1 VEASGQIRVADALQQ
16 AVLRVDPSSG
26 ARTLL
31 VGAGGGCGFF
41 MAQGIIA
48 SGFIPRGIALEADG
62 QVLVTATQVRRFPM
76 PGEPFPVFLGFNA
89 IVRVDPVSGHRVIV
103 SSETMGRGP
112 GFQSPVSMAVER
124 TGQVLIADER
134 LRAILRVDARRGD
147 RALIAR

>member
-41 MAQGIIA
+41 MAQGIVVTASGQVLVTDPAQLFNQDLDFSQVLGCIVRVDPISGNRTEIA

-76 PGEPFPVFLGFNA
+76 PGEPFPVFLGFNPTA
-89 IVRVDPVSGHRVIV
+89 
-103 SSETMGRGP
+103 TL
-112 GFQSPVSMAVER
+112 
-124 TGQVLIADER
+124 T
-134 LRAILRVDARRGD
+134 
-147 RALIAR
+147 